1 MTQCV
6 ILEWSKVSWT
16 ILCSFYHFPGFP
28 GKYQPPAGRKVFNMS
43 VSISYII
50 QNHFRRRLRWNIFHF
65 DSRDWKV
72 SWICNPRLLLMIPEI
87 CRIESWWKLK
97 FICLLFLVHI
107 IICLFCCLNC
117 YLSYLC
123 LFLLSND
130 ILHIYHFFPWFF
142 QEICRKS
149 QILFLA
155 PNE

>member
-72 SWICNPRLLLMIPEI
+72 SRICNPRLLLMIPGKI

-97 FICLLFLVHI
+97 FLCFLFLVHI
-107 IICLFCCLNC
+107 ILW
-117 YLSYLC
+117 SYHFMLV
-123 LFLLSND
+123 LLYILLS
-130 ILHIYHFFPWFF
+130 IISMFVSSFEWYTTHIPFLPIIFPGNM
-142 QEICRKS
+142 
-149 QILFLA
+149 
-155 PNE
+155 P